1 MKTMN
6 IFHLNMYK
14 QKQIMVLKYSI
25 IWGVLY
31 LHNLHASYVL
41 NQKVSQVSEFWEWW
55 REHTFY
61 RILVIYED
69 FLFPHLK
76 FVQERET
83 VGTREDILN
92 ISFYARGGYFKDFAE
107 EEELF

>member
-1 MKTMN
+1 MN
-6 IFHLNMYK
+6 ILHLNMYK
-14 QKQIMVLKYSI
+14 QKQIMVLKYNI
-25 IWGVLY
+25 ILGSVVFTIYIMQVMYWIK
-31 LHNLHASYVL
+31 
-41 NQKVSQVSEFWEWW
+41 KVSQVSEFWEWW

-83 VGTREDILN
+83 AGTREDILN

>member
-6 IFHLNMYK
+6 ILHLNMYK
-14 QKQIMVLKYSI
+14 QKQIMVLKYNI
-25 IWGVLY
+25 IWGALY
-31 LHNLHASYVL
+31 LHASYLL
-41 NQKVSQVSEFWEWW
+41 NKKVSQVSEFWEWW

-83 VGTREDILN
+83 AGTREDILN

>member
-1 MKTMN
+1 MN
-6 IFHLNMYK
+6 ILHLNMYK
-14 QKQIMVLKYSI
+14 QKQIMVLKYNI
-25 IWGVLY
+25 ILGSVVFTIY
-31 LHNLHASYVL
+31 MHASYVL
-41 NQKVSQVSEFWEWW
+41 NKKVSQVSEFWEWW

-83 VGTREDILN
+83 AGTREDILN
-92 ISFYARGGYFKDFAE
+92 ISFYARGGYCHDFAE
-107 EEELF
+107 QEELF

>member
-1 MKTMN
+1 M
-6 IFHLNMYK
+6 
-14 QKQIMVLKYSI
+14 
-25 IWGVLY
+25 
-31 LHNLHASYVL
+31 
-41 NQKVSQVSEFWEWW
+41 
-55 REHTFY
+55 
-61 RILVIYED
+61 IYED

-83 VGTREDILN
+83 AGTREDILN

>member
-1 MKTMN
+1 
-6 IFHLNMYK
+6 
-14 QKQIMVLKYSI
+14 MVLKYNI
-25 IWGVLY
+25 ILGVLY
-31 LHNLHASYVL
+31 LHSSYVL
-41 NQKVSQVSEFWEWW
+41 NKKVSQVSEFWEWW

-83 VGTREDILN
+83 AGTREDILN